1 VAQLY
6 YYSHARSDD
15 PDDLAVQGVVAQV
28 LLEPWGGG
36 VLPHEHTM
44 RGPKEDRLGLLRA
57 TETQLS
63 PILALDFDRSERYRY
78 VMSRGW
84 TDEWRARDGEGLL
97 HQLVAID
104 ADDDGALRVPLIPLA
119 RELLSMSGRAFG
131 RAFAASAMSRAGR
144 HRLLRNALAVL
155 GNVPLAAVRDDALDL
170 ARAAARDHR
179 PEVRAAA
186 ERLEERAS
194 RA

>member
-1 VAQLY
+1 
-6 YYSHARSDD
+6 
-15 PDDLAVQGVVAQV
+15 
-28 LLEPWGGG
+28 
-36 VLPHEHTM
+36 
-44 RGPKEDRLGLLRA
+44 
-57 TETQLS
+57 
-63 PILALDFDRSERYRY
+63 
-78 VMSRGW
+78 
-84 TDEWRARDGEGLL
+84 
-97 HQLVAID
+97 
-104 ADDDGALRVPLIPLA
+104 
-119 RELLSMSGRAFG
+119 
-131 RAFAASAMSRAGR
+131 MSRAGR